1 MTSLDRSQSRIAALG
16 IALVVVLS
24 ACSNDSST
32 APTVM
37 TGAAPSETPGKGVP
51 APDFAGELL
60 SGGQLGLES
69 LRGSPVIVNF
79 WATTCAPCIREM
91 PALAEAAKVN
101 KDEGLVVIGVN
112 YGETVT
118 MIQRF
123 VDAFDVDLDFPIML
137 DDRGE
142 IGRLFKVVVF
152 PTTYFVD
159 REGVIQYRRL
169 GELEERHLEEGLAR
183 IM

>member
-1 MTSLDRSQSRIAALG
+1 MTSFVLTLFKAVTLGVAL
-16 IALVVVLS
+16 ALVLS
-24 ACSNDSST
+24 ACSADSST
-32 APTVM
+32 APTVV
-37 TGAAPSETPGKGVP
+37 TGAAPAETPGKGVP

-91 PALAEAAKVN
+91 PALAEAARAN
-101 KDEGLVVIGVN
+101 ANEGLVVIGVN
-112 YGETVT
+112 YGETVA
-118 MIQRF
+118 MIERF
-123 VDAFDVDLDFPIML
+123 VDAFDVELGFPIML

-159 REGVIQYRRL
+159 RDGVIQYRRL
-169 GELEERHLEEGLAR
+169 GELEERHLQEGLAR